1 MWLPLDIYPDSNRS
15 HRSIQEWRDFWYE
28 QTFGYNRIVHRFSPD
43 DPRNEEG
50 MSKKPATNGGAN
62 TRGNQLTKFV
72 AGSRTRKLPP
82 EIVDAAKQA
91 LLDFTGCAIGAANQ
105 NVAIAAKKTAEA
117 WNAAGKAQIFLGGK
131 TAPALAALVNG
142 AMAHAMDYD
151 DTHPGGAGHP
161 SGCCWSTALAIA
173 GHHGYNEQEA
183 LSGFVTGFEI
193 MARLGGGGPPGVG
206 RSLQRR
212 GLHPTSV
219 FGRTGAAAAAS
230 AMLGHS
236 EQQIAYALG
245 IAATTAGGL
254 VGSFGTDSKPFHAGK
269 AAMDGI
275 LSAQLAQNGFVSATH
290 LYELEKG
297 LLDAFIQ
304 NREVEVPPLDFEK
317 TWWLLTNGFKPF
329 ACCRATQP
337 STQTA
342 RKLAE
347 RVAGKKIAKV
357 KARVHPNALVT
368 AGKTNPRTPLEG
380 KFSVPFCISM
390 GLRGYRAVYTDFT
403 EATMRDQSVME
414 LVPLVE
420 MEAVQGQAP
429 HSSYLDV
436 YLESSEVL
444 HEKTDVV
451 LGHPENP
458 MGWDDLLTKFQGL
471 VEPVLGAKKTEELYQ
486 VLRNFDRPGSL
497 AKMMP
502 LVGAK

>member
-1 MWLPLDIYPDSNRS
+1 MT
-15 HRSIQEWRDFWYE
+15 Q
-28 QTFGYNRIVHRFSPD
+28 
-43 DPRNEEG
+43 
-50 MSKKPATNGGAN
+50 KPARNGGAT
-62 TRGNQLTKFV
+62 TRGKQLTAYL
-72 AGSRTRKLPP
+72 AGARTRKLPP
-82 EIVDAAKQA
+82 EIVDAAKMA
-91 LLDFTGCAIGAANQ
+91 LLDYTGCAIGAADQ
-105 NVAIAAKKTAEA
+105 NVSIATKKTAEA
-117 WNAAGKAQIFLGGK
+117 WGGAGKAQIFRGGK

-161 SGCCWSTALAIA
+161 SGPCWSAALALSQ
-173 GHHGYNEQEA
+173 HHGKSEA
-183 LSGFVTGFEI
+183 DAISGFVAGFEV

-230 AMLGHS
+230 VLLGHD
-236 EQQIAYALG
+236 ETKIAYALG

-275 LSAQLAQNGFVSATH
+275 LSAELAGNGFVSATQ

-297 LLDAFIQ
+297 LLDVFIQ
-304 NREVEVPPLDFEK
+304 DRQVEVPPLDFEE

-337 STQTA
+337 STQAA
-342 RKLAE
+342 RKLAD

-368 AGKTNPRTPLEG
+368 AGKLNPRTPLEG

-403 EATMRDQSVME
+403 EATMQDQAVLE
-414 LVPLVE
+414 LVPRVE
-420 MEAVQGQAP
+420 LEAVQGQAP
-429 HSSYLDV
+429 HSAYLDV
-436 YLESSEVL
+436 YLESGEML
-444 HEKTDVV
+444 QEKTDVV
-451 LGHPENP
+451 LGHPDNP
-458 MGWDDLLTKFQGL
+458 MGWDDLLVKFQGL
-471 VEPVLGAKKTEELYQ
+471 VEPVLGAKKTDAVYQ
-486 VLRNFDRPGSL
+486 VIRHFDEPGSL
-497 AKMMP
+497 AKLTP
-502 LVGAK
+502 LVAA

>member
-1 MWLPLDIYPDSNRS
+1 
-15 HRSIQEWRDFWYE
+15 
-28 QTFGYNRIVHRFSPD
+28 
-43 DPRNEEG
+43 
-50 MSKKPATNGGAN
+50 MSTKPTRNGGTN
-62 TRGNQLTKFV
+62 TRGNQLTAYI
-72 AGSRTRKLPP
+72 AGTATRNFPL
-82 EIVDAAKQA
+82 EIIEAAKMA
-91 LLDFTGCAIGAANQ
+91 LLDYTGCAIGAAEQ
-105 NVAIAAKKTAEA
+105 NVAVATRKTAEA
-117 WNAAGKAQIFLGGK
+117 WCAAGKAHIFLGGT

-161 SGCCWSTALAIA
+161 SGPCWSTALAIA
-173 GHHGYNEQEA
+173 EHHALDEQTA
-183 LSGFVTGFEI
+183 LSGFVTGFEV

-219 FGRTGAAAAAS
+219 FGRAGAAAAAC
-230 AMLGHS
+230 AMLGHD
-236 EQQIAYALG
+236 EQKTAYALG

-275 LSAQLAQNGFVSATH
+275 LSAQLAGNGFISATQ

-297 LLDAFIQ
+297 MLDAFIQ
-304 NREVEVPPLDFEK
+304 NREVEVPALDFGE
-317 TWWLLTNGFKPF
+317 TWWLLSNGFKPF

-342 RKLAE
+342 RKLAD
-347 RVAGKKIAKV
+347 RVAGKKITKV

-368 AGKTNPRTPLEG
+368 AGKLNPKTPLEG

-403 EATMRDQSVME
+403 DATMHDPSVME

-420 MEAVQGQAP
+420 LQAVEGQAP
-429 HSSYLDV
+429 HSAYLDV
-436 YLESSEVL
+436 YLDGGEVL
-444 HEKTDVV
+444 HEQTDIV

-458 MGWDDLLTKFQGL
+458 MGWDDLLAKFQGL
-471 VEPVLGAKKTEELYQ
+471 VEPMLGAEKTEALY
-486 VLRNFDRPGSL
+486 RTIRHFETPGSL
-497 AKMMP
+497 AKMMT
-502 LVGAK
+502 LASK

>member
-1 MWLPLDIYPDSNRS
+1 MA
-15 HRSIQEWRDFWYE
+15 
-28 QTFGYNRIVHRFSPD
+28 
-43 DPRNEEG
+43 
-50 MSKKPATNGGAN
+50 KKPAPNGGSN
-62 TRGNQLTKFV
+62 TRGNQITKFV
-72 AGSRTRKLPP
+72 AGTRTRKLPP

-91 LLDFTGCAIGAANQ
+91 LLDYTGCAIGAARQ
-105 NVAIAAKKTAEA
+105 NVAIATKKTAEE
-117 WNAAGKAQIFLGGK
+117 WGGAGKAQIFLGGT

-161 SGCCWSTALAIA
+161 SGPIWSSALALA
-173 GHHGYNEQEA
+173 GHHDIAEKDT
-183 LSGFVTGFEI
+183 LSAFVTGFEV

-212 GLHPTSV
+212 GLHPTSI
-219 FGRTGAAAAAS
+219 FGRTGAAATAS
-230 AMLGHS
+230 AMLGHD
-236 EQQIAYALG
+236 EQKIAYALG

-275 LSAQLAQNGFVSATH
+275 LAAQLAGNGFVSATH

-304 NREVEVPPLDFEK
+304 DRQVEVPPLDFEE

-347 RVAGKKIAKV
+347 RVAGKKITKV

-368 AGKTNPRTPLEG
+368 AGKLSPRTPLEG

-403 EATMRDQSVME
+403 EATMRDASVME

-420 MEAVQGQAP
+420 LEAVQGQAP
-429 HSSYLDV
+429 HSAYLDV
-436 YLESSEVL
+436 YLEGGEVL
-444 HEKTDVV
+444 KEKTDIVM
-451 LGHPENP
+451 GHPDNP

-471 VEPVLGAKKTEELYQ
+471 VEPMLGKAKTEKLHQ
-486 VLRNFDRPGSL
+486 VIRGFEKPGSL
-497 AKMMP
+497 AEFSA
-502 LVGAK
+502 LVRAG

>member
-1 MWLPLDIYPDSNRS
+1 MAR
-15 HRSIQEWRDFWYE
+15 
-28 QTFGYNRIVHRFSPD
+28 
-43 DPRNEEG
+43 
-50 MSKKPATNGGAN
+50 KPAPNGGSN
-62 TRGNQLTKFV
+62 TRGNQLSKFV
-72 AGSRTRKLPP
+72 AGTRTRKLPP
-82 EIVDAAKQA
+82 EIVEAAKQA
-91 LLDFTGCAIGAANQ
+91 LLDYTGCAIGAARQ
-105 NVAIAAKKTAEA
+105 NVAIATKKTVEA
-117 WNAAGKAQIFLGGK
+117 WGGTGKAQIFLGGT

-142 AMAHAMDYD
+142 AMTHAMDYD

-161 SGCCWSTALAIA
+161 SGPIWSSALALA
-173 GHHGYNEQEA
+173 AHHGIAEKDA
-183 LSGFVTGFEI
+183 LSAFVTGFEI

-219 FGRTGAAAAAS
+219 FGRTGAAATAS
-230 AMLGHS
+230 AMLGLD
-236 EQQIAYALG
+236 EQKIAYALG

-275 LSAQLAQNGFVSATH
+275 LAADLASNGFISATH

-304 NREVEVPPLDFEK
+304 DRQVEVPPLDFEES
-317 TWWLLTNGFKPF
+317 WWLLTNGFKPF

-347 RVAGKKIAKV
+347 RVAGKKITKV

-368 AGKTNPRTPLEG
+368 AGKLNPRTPLEG

-403 EATMRDQSVME
+403 EATMRDTSVME

-420 MEAVQGQAP
+420 LEAVQGQAP
-429 HSSYLDV
+429 HSAYLDV
-436 YLESSEVL
+436 YLEGGEVL
-444 HEKTDVV
+444 KEKTDIVM
-451 LGHPENP
+451 GHPDNP

-471 VEPVLGAKKTEELYQ
+471 VEPMMGKAKTEELHQ
-486 VLRNFDRPGSL
+486 VIRRFETPGSL
-497 AKMMP
+497 AKFNA
-502 LVGAK
+502 LVRAG

>member
-1 MWLPLDIYPDSNRS
+1 MT
-15 HRSIQEWRDFWYE
+15 Q
-28 QTFGYNRIVHRFSPD
+28 
-43 DPRNEEG
+43 
-50 MSKKPATNGGAN
+50 KPARNGGTT
-62 TRGNQLTKFV
+62 TRGNQLTAYI
-72 AGSRTRKLPP
+72 AGARARKLPP
-82 EIVDAAKQA
+82 EIVDAAKMA
-91 LLDFTGCAIGAANQ
+91 LLDYTGCAIGAAEQ
-105 NVAIAAKKTAEA
+105 NVSIATKKTAEA
-117 WNAAGKAQIFLGGK
+117 WGGTGKAQMFLGSK

-161 SGCCWSTALAIA
+161 SGPCWSAALALA
-173 GHHGYNEQEA
+173 QHHGKSETDA
-183 LSGFVTGFEI
+183 ISAFVAGFEV

-230 AMLGHS
+230 VLLGHD
-236 EQQIAYALG
+236 ETKIAYALG

-275 LSAQLAQNGFVSATH
+275 LSAELAGNGFVSATQ

-297 LLDAFIQ
+297 LLDVFIQ
-304 NREVEVPPLDFEK
+304 DRQVEVPPLDFEE

-337 STQTA
+337 STQAA
-342 RKLAE
+342 RKLAD

-368 AGKTNPRTPLEG
+368 AGKLNPKTALEG

-403 EATMRDQSVME
+403 EATMQDQAVME
-414 LVPLVE
+414 LVPRVE
-420 MEAVQGQAP
+420 LEAVQGQAP
-429 HSSYLDV
+429 HSAYLDV
-436 YLESSEVL
+436 YLESGEVL

-451 LGHPENP
+451 LGHPDNP
-458 MGWDDLLTKFQGL
+458 MGWDDLLVKFQGL
-471 VEPVLGAKKTEELYQ
+471 VEPMLGAKKTEALYQ
-486 VLRNFDRPGSL
+486 VIRRFDEPGSL
-497 AKMMP
+497 AKLTP
-502 LVGAK
+502 LVAG